1 MEECI
6 YYTKAFSVK
15 NLVYLIEFNCSL
27 NGYFE

>member
-6 YYTKAFSVK
+6 YYTKVFSVK
-15 NLVYLIEFNCSL
+15 NLVYLIKFDCSL